1 MFTETNNQS
10 TRVPPPWRLVGSGFI
25 LLYRFSKQFVK
36 QKGFLHD
43 FQKDA
48 FKSGWGTVMIVDYRS
63 SPVGPY
69 FELLFIP
76 GIFSFQN
83 QNAFSISKIYVS
95 TAASVV
101 NGIENWG
108 IPKEKADFNWT
119 NTSSKHHIHVSKSG
133 QSVLEVDLKTSWL
146 RFPITTSL
154 LPLRIVQEHQGRL
167 LLTRPAASGSARV
180 SSVISM
186 KTDPHF
192 FPDPSTLKPLL
203 TLHVENFTMEFPL
216 PIAL

>member
-25 LLYRFSKQFVK
+25 LLYRFSKPFV
-36 QKGFLHD
+36 QQNGFLHD

-108 IPKEKADFNWT
+108 IPKEKADFSWT
-119 NTSSKHHIHVSKSG
+119 NNSG
-133 QSVLEVDLKTSWL
+133 RHCVQVFTGGQTVFEAELKTSWL

-180 SSVISM
+180 SSVISV

-192 FPDPSTLKPLL
+192 FPDLSNLKPLL
-203 TLHVENFTMEFPL
+203 TLHVENFNMEFPL
-216 PIAL
+216 PIVL